1 MLRTQGYLR
10 VKEAAALLG
19 VSPNTVRA
27 WGAAGKIP
35 EYRHPANRY
44 RMYKRD
50 DLERLN
56 EEVERSITQ
65 PKAAKRE
72 RKPR

>member
-1 MLRTQGYLR
+1 MLRTEGYVC
-10 VKEAAALLG
+10 VKEAAAVLG

-44 RMYKRD
+44 RMYKRA
-50 DLERLN
+50 DLEQVN
-56 EEVERSITQ
+56 QQVERSIAE
-65 PKAAKRE
+65 PAAAPR
-72 RKPR
+72 RQKPR

>member
-10 VKEAAALLG
+10 VKEAAKLLG

-44 RMYKRD
+44 RMYKQVE
-50 DLERLN
+50 LERLN
-56 EEVERSITQ
+56 QQVELSLTQ
-65 PKAAKRE
+65 PSTPRSR

>member
-19 VSPNTVRA
+19 VSPNTLRA
-27 WGAAGKIP
+27 WGAAGKVP
-35 EYRHPANRY
+35 EHRHPANRY
-44 RMYKRD
+44 RMYKQA

-56 EEVERSITQ
+56 REVERSLTQ
-65 PKAAKRE
+65 PTAAK
-72 RKPR
+72 PRRRPR